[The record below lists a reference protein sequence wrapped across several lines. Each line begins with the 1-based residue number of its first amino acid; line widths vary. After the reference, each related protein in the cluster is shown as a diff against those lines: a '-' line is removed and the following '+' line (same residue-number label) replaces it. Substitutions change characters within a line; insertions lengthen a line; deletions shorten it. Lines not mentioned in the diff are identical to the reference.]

1 MQRQLDKLVG
11 QIGGVDD
18 SLGNAFKKAPADID
32 KVSKSLN
39 KTRFETANVAA
50 QFQDIAVQLQG
61 GASPLTVALQQGTQ
75 LSQVL
80 GQRGASGAVG
90 LLGAAFSSLLNPVS
104 LATIGIIALGGY
116 AVKYG
121 AEAIGA
127 VDDLDDK
134 LKAHSELIKSLKDAY
149 GEAGKGIDT
158 SVKESVAV
166 LQTLLG
172 LSTGALKKQFDSLA
186 RSVSNSVTDVIAVT
200 DSIGGSTVIE
210 TAAGKYEK
218 FKTAIDDFRASVNAG
233 RPDVIAFRAALA
245 DLIASDADEATKKQ
259 ARALYEL
266 SENAAKAQLA
276 IEGTNKATR
285 EFSLEALNAAEQ
297 GDKFAQAM
305 KKLDSSVTP
314 KLTDREKIMR
324 DYNDALLTAG
334 GTEERLAAARS
345 KDAKLAILADN
356 ERKDAAEKAGK
367 EAESAVKRFDS
378 ALSSAAKNAATVAA
392 SADALGLGAGALARM
407 QTEARLT
414 EAAMQ
419 AFGKVSDDV
428 KGKITAQ
435 ANAAGEAADK
445 LARARV
451 ASSTEFGAKTAFL
464 TPEDAQIA
472 SQLASIYGNDIPRAL
487 QSTEAAGLRAVNT
500 LREISHVGQEINRG
514 FLLDFTQQIRNGASA
529 MDALKAAGL
538 NALGKIS
545 DKLVSMAAD
554 NLWNSAFGGGGSG
567 GLGSLFSSFFGGSSS
582 APTMVTGLGA
592 GTGGLSFPMFA
603 SGTKSAPGG
612 LAIVGEKGPEL
623 VNLPRGAEV
632 IPNHEL
638 PGAMGG
644 TNVTVEGATVV
655 VQGDAS
661 ERTLG
666 LIKQALAQHD
676 AALPAK
682 VVTAVRAAKKTRQL

>member
-32 KVSKSLN
+32 KVSKSLG

-61 GASPLTVALQQGTQ
+61 GASPLTIALQQGTQ

-80 GQRGASGAVG
+80 GARGTAGAVG
-90 LLGAAFSSLLNPVS
+90 LLGAAFTSLLNPVS

-134 LKAHSELIKSLKDAY
+134 LKAHGELIKSLKDAY

-172 LSTGALKKQFDSLA
+172 LSTDALKKQFDSLA
-186 RSVSNSVTDVIAVT
+186 RSVSNSITDVIAVT

-210 TAAGKYEK
+210 TAAAKYDK
-218 FKTAIDDFRASVNAG
+218 FRVAIDNFREGVNAG
-233 RPDVIAFRAALA
+233 KPDVLAFRAALA
-245 DLIASDADEATKKQ
+245 ELINSDVDDATKKK
-259 ARALYEL
+259 AKALYDL
-266 SENAAKAQLA
+266 SEGAAKAQLA
-276 IEGTNKATR
+276 IEGTTKAAR

-297 GDKFAQAM
+297 GNKFAAAM
-305 KKLDSSVTP
+305 KKLDSSVAP

-324 DYNDALLTAG
+324 DYTEALVAAG
-334 GTEERLAAARS
+334 GTEERLAAARN

-356 ERKDAAEKAGK
+356 ERKEAAEKSGK
-367 EAESAVKRFDS
+367 SAESAVKRFDS
-378 ALSSAAKNAATVAA
+378 ALASAQKNAATTA
-392 SADALGLGAGALARM
+392 SAAGALGLGAGALARM
-407 QTEARLT
+407 TTEARLT

-428 KGKITAQ
+428 KTKITAQ

-445 LARARV
+445 LARARI
-451 ASSTEFGAKTAFL
+451 ASNTEFGAKTAFL

-487 QSTEAAGLRAVNT
+487 QSTEASGIRAVNT

-567 GLGSLFSSFFGGSSS
+567 GLGGLFSSFFGGTSG
-582 APTMVTGLGA
+582 PTTVTGLGA